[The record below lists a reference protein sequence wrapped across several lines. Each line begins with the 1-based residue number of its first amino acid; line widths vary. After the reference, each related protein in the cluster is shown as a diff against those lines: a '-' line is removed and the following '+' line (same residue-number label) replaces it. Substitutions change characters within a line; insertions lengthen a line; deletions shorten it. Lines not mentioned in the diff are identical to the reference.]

1 MRNGGEGRARLLLV
15 ILIVTSLFLITLDL
29 RGVKVIEGFKQGTQ
43 TVLSPFQRAGAVV
56 LNPVKDFFSDV
67 THLGRTRSQIEKLE
81 AENAN
86 LKIKLLNRK
95 NADAQ
100 LKQLEDILDL
110 AGMAGYKVLNAKVIS
125 HGSSQSFS
133 QTITIDSGSNAGIK
147 KNMTVLSQFGLAGV
161 VKDVYPNSALIQ
173 LASDPAFKVGARIAG
188 SQQIGILSGRGNRSA
203 SLQLLDNSTTVKVGD
218 VLKGV
223 ACSAGEYTGTARVI
237 LDPFDP
243 SGLEAGDILV
253 TLNTDPSWTPLF
265 LASGAVV
272 VNLGAVGSHASIVSR
287 ELGIPCV
294 ASVADATKKIPDGA
308 NITVNGSTGTI
319 TINSL

>member
-43 TVLSPFQRAGAVV
+43 TVLSPFQRAGAAV

-81 AENAN
+81 AENAA

-95 NADAQ
+95 NADGQ
-100 LKQLEDILDL
+100 LKQLEAILDL
-110 AGMAGYKVLNAKVIS
+110 AGTAGYKVVNAKVIS

-133 QTITIDSGSNAGIK
+133 QTLTIDSGSNAGIK

-203 SLQLLDNSTTVKVGD
+203 SLQLLDNSTTIKVGD
-218 VLKGV
+218 VLLARGSVANRPFVPGV
-223 ACSAGEYTGTARVI
+223 PLGYVSQVDNSAGAVAQTATVRYYTNFSTLGVVAIVVSGPTSDPGDTLIPEKPRVAPVPTVTVTVTPSPTA
-237 LDPFDP
+237 
-243 SGLEAGDILV
+243 S
-253 TLNTDPSWTPLF
+253 
-265 LASGAVV
+265 
-272 VNLGAVGSHASIVSR
+272 
-287 ELGIPCV
+287 
-294 ASVADATKKIPDGA
+294 K
-308 NITVNGSTGTI
+308 
-319 TINSL
+319 

>member
-1 MRNGGEGRARLLLV
+1 MRNGGEGRARLMLG

-218 VLKGV
+218 VLLARGSVANRPFVPGV
-223 ACSAGEYTGTARVI
+223 PLGYVSQVDNSAGAVAQTATIRYYTNFSTLGVVAIVVSGPTSDPGDSLVPQKPRVAPIPTVTVTVTPSPTA
-237 LDPFDP
+237 
-243 SGLEAGDILV
+243 S
-253 TLNTDPSWTPLF
+253 N
-265 LASGAVV
+265 
-272 VNLGAVGSHASIVSR
+272 
-287 ELGIPCV
+287 
-294 ASVADATKKIPDGA
+294 
-308 NITVNGSTGTI
+308 
-319 TINSL
+319 

>member
-67 THLGRTRSQIEKLE
+67 THLGRTRGQIEKLE

-188 SQQIGILSGRGNRSA
+188 SQQIGILSGNGNRSG

-218 VLKGV
+218 VLLARGSVANRPFVPGV
-223 ACSAGEYTGTARVI
+223 PLGYVSQVSNSAGAVAQTAVVRYYTN
-237 LDPFDP
+237 F
-243 SGLEAGDILV
+243 S
-253 TLNTDPSWTPLF
+253 TL
-265 LASGAVV
+265 GVVAVV
-272 VNLGAVGSHASIVSR
+272 VSGPISDPGDSLVPQKPRVAPIPTVTVTVTPSPAAS
-287 ELGIPCV
+287 
-294 ASVADATKKIPDGA
+294 
-308 NITVNGSTGTI
+308 N
-319 TINSL
+319 